1 MKVSDY
7 IVQALISAGVTD
19 AFGYPGAVVCHLMD
33 SMAKTDKIA
42 MHLNYHEQGAAFCA
56 CGSAAATGKI
66 GFAYAN
72 GGPGATNLVTG
83 VANAYYDSLPVIFI
97 AGQVDVADSV
107 SGLPIRQK
115 GIQEIPITRMMEP
128 ICKFAARVEHLEDIR
143 YCVERACWEAAHGR
157 KGPCVLEI
165 PANIQRAEIDIERLR
180 GFEPPCAHEDAADNA
195 ADCIVNT
202 LRNAKRPCFLI
213 GNGMRNAHCREQL
226 WDLARALHIPCVF
239 SLPALDMLVQ
249 DDPVN
254 LGFIGMNGHRYSNF
268 VLGKADA
275 IITLGSR
282 LDVKQVGV
290 TRTNF
295 APDAK
300 QMRVDID
307 ADELCYKVREDEAS
321 VCCDLNVLLVKL
333 GQKDF
338 ASVPDFSQWLDACH
352 TLKKEL
358 YGHDFGP
365 CHRFI
370 QKISEKVLF
379 PCCITADVGHHE
391 IHVAQAFAIREEQRL
406 FLSLGLASMGFSL
419 PAAIGAACVTGKPVL
434 AFCGDGGIQM
444 NIQELQV
451 LARDRLNVKV
461 IIMNNHALGMI
472 REFQE
477 RNFQQKYTQSV
488 PQNGYTLPDFEKI
501 TRAYGLSYTRVE
513 SVEQIDAIDFHN
525 KEPGVIEIML
535 PQDTYLYPRLVRG
548 KPISY
553 MTPELEPDRYERYL
567 KIQGGAI

>member
-7 IVQALISAGVTD
+7 IVQMLISAGVTD

-33 SMAKTDKIA
+33 SMAKTDKIK
-42 MHLNYHEQGAAFCA
+42 MHLNYHEQGSAFCA

-83 VANAYYDSLPVIFI
+83 VADAYYDSLPVIFI

-107 SGLPIRQK
+107 SDLPIRQK
-115 GIQEIPITRMMEP
+115 GIQEIPITKMMEP
-128 ICKFAARVEHLEDIR
+128 ICKFAARVERVEDIR
-143 YCVERACWEAAHGR
+143 YYVERACWEADHGR

-165 PANIQRAEIDIERLR
+165 PANIQRAEVEIEQLK
-180 GFEPPCAHEDAADNA
+180 GFEPPRGDNEEIVEKAAE
-195 ADCIVNT
+195 CIVST
-202 LRNAKRPCFLI
+202 LQSAKRPCFLI
-213 GNGMRNAHCREQL
+213 GNGMRNVLCKEQI
-226 WDLARALHIPCVF
+226 WELARRLHVPCVF
-239 SLPALDMLVQ
+239 SLPALDMLAQ
-249 DDPVN
+249 DDPIN
-254 LGFIGMNGHRYSNF
+254 LGFIGMNGHRHSNF

-282 LDVKQVGV
+282 LDLKQVGV

-295 APDAK
+295 ASDAK
-300 QMRVDID
+300 LVRVDID
-307 ADELCYKVREDEAS
+307 ADELCYKVRDNEVS
-321 VCCDLNVLLVKL
+321 LCCDLNALLPEIRK
-333 GQKDF
+333 KAF
-338 ASVPDFSQWLDACH
+338 EPMPDFRQWLDVCH

-358 YGHDFGP
+358 YGYDFGT

-370 QKISEKVLF
+370 QKISEKVQF
-379 PCCITADVGHHE
+379 PCCITADVGQHE
-391 IHVAQAFAIREEQRL
+391 IYVAQAFSIKGQQRL

-419 PAAIGAACVTGKPVL
+419 PAAIGAAYATKKPVL

-451 LARDRLNVKV
+451 LARDGLPVKV
-461 IIMNNHALGMI
+461 IIINNYALGMI

-488 PQNGYTLPDFEKI
+488 PQNGYTIPDFEKI
-501 TRAYGLSYTRVE
+501 TRAYGLDYTRVE
-513 SVEQIDAIDFHN
+513 RLDQIDAIDFHDG
-525 KEPGVIEIML
+525 KPGVIEIL
-535 PQDTYLYPRLVRG
+535 LQEDTYLSPRLVRG

-553 MTPELEPDRYERYL
+553 MMPELEQDRYERYM
-567 KIQGGAI
+567 QM